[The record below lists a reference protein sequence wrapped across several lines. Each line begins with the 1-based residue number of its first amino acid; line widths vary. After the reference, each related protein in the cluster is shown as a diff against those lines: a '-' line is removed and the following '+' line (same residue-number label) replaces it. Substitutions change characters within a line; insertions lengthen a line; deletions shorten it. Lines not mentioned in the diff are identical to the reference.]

1 MKQTATV
8 ELAGGKTLQ
17 IETGHLAK
25 QAQGSAIVRQGD
37 NVVLGTAC
45 ASPDPREGI
54 DFFPLTV
61 DYREYTYA
69 GGRIPGGF
77 IKREGR
83 PQERETLTARQID
96 RPIRPLFP
104 EGFRNETQVIA
115 LVLSADTQ
123 NDPDVLAIN
132 AASAA
137 LTLSEIP
144 FHGPVG
150 AVRIGLVNDQMI
162 VNPTYE
168 EMRDSLLNIMVVG
181 TAEGIVM
188 VESGAKEVS
197 EEQVLNAIE
206 FAHEQIKKICAALT
220 DLAAKNGKKKLEV
233 TAPEFDQKYYD
244 QLMKKVGKEL
254 TDALDTAKHP
264 KHESYEK
271 VREIKKAL
279 KAELPEDDKDA
290 AAKLS
295 KYYEALRERIFREQ
309 VTKDRKRP
317 DSRAFDQ
324 IRDIWIEVGV
334 LPRTHGSAV
343 FTRGETQALVT
354 TTLGTPDD
362 AQRIER
368 FEGET
373 KKRFMLHY
381 NFPPFSVGEV
391 GRMTGVGR
399 REIGHGAL
407 AERAIL
413 AVLPDVENWPYTMRV
428 VSDILESNGSSS
440 MATVCGASLS
450 LMDAGVPLSSAVAG
464 VAMGLVKEEDSY
476 AILTDIAGAEDHYG
490 DMDFKVAGTR
500 KGITALQ
507 MDIKV
512 MGITSKIMHEALEQ
526 AKRGRLYILDKME
539 GTITTGRENISAFA
553 PRIYTLQIPVD
564 KIRDLIGP
572 GGKMIRSIIEETGVK
587 IDVDDSG
594 RVNVASNDGPS
605 AQRAIQ
611 RINDLTAVPEVGKTY
626 LGKVVRLAEFGA
638 FVEIIPGT
646 DGLLHISEIAEH
658 RVKEV
663 KDELKEGDQVL
674 VKVLGIEGNRIKLS
688 RKAILREQRAKMGGG
703 EGESPV
709 GGRPSGEDSGG
720 GERSERPPAQPR
732 GEGEETITFEG
743 GGDFTDD
750 EGGEPNFNRE
760 DANRET
766 VAAGRPERP
775 RGDRPPGGGGDRGG
789 RGGSRHR
796 RGGSGGGRG
805 PRGGGDR
812 GPRGGGGGGDRGN
825 R

>member
-8 ELAGGKTLQ
+8 ELAGGKTLL

-83 PQERETLTARQID
+83 PQEREILTARQID
-96 RPIRPLFP
+96 RPIRPLFA
-104 EGFRNETQVIA
+104 EGFRNETQVIV
-115 LVLSADTQ
+115 LVLSADTD

-150 AVRIGLVNDQMI
+150 AVRVGLVNDQMV

-168 EMRDSLLNIMVVG
+168 EMQSSLLNIMVVG

-197 EEQVLNAIE
+197 EDQVLSAIE
-206 FAHEQIKKICAALT
+206 FAHEQIKKICAAMS
-220 DLAAKNGKKKLEV
+220 DLASKAGHKKLEV
-233 TAPEFDQKYYD
+233 TAPEFDETYYK
-244 QLMKKVGKEL
+244 QLMKKVGAKL
-254 TDALDTAKHP
+254 TDALDTAKYP
-264 KHESYEK
+264 KHESYNK
-271 VREIKKAL
+271 VREIKKEL
-279 KAELPEDDKDA
+279 KAELPEDDKEA

-295 KYYEALRERIFREQ
+295 KYYEALRERIFREA
-309 VTKDRKRP
+309 VLKEHKRP
-317 DSRAFDQ
+317 DSRAFDK

-334 LPRTHGSAV
+334 LPRTHGSAI

-373 KKRFMLHY
+373 RKRFMMHY

-407 AERAIL
+407 AERALL

-476 AILTDIAGAEDHYG
+476 AILSDIAGAEDHYG

-512 MGITSKIMHEALEQ
+512 MGITSQIMQEALEQ
-526 AKRGRLYILDKME
+526 AKRGRLHILDKME
-539 GTITTGRENISAFA
+539 GTITTGRENISTFA

-572 GGKMIRSIIEETGVK
+572 GGKMIRSIIDQTGVK
-587 IDVDDSG
+587 IDVDDTG
-594 RVNVASNDGPS
+594 KVNVASNDGPS
-605 AQRAIQ
+605 AQKAIQ
-611 RINDLTAVPEVGKTY
+611 MINDLTAVPEVGKTY
-626 LGKVVRLAEFGA
+626 LGKVVRIAEFGA

-688 RKAILREQRAKMGGG
+688 RKAILREQRAKMAPQGG
-703 EGESPV
+703 EGD
-709 GGRPSGEDSGG
+709 GGGPSGEGSGG
-720 GERSERPPAQPR
+720 SEGGPSGEGSGGEGGRHSVRPPAQPR
-732 GEGEETITFEG
+732 GEGEETVTFEG
-743 GGDFTDD
+743 GGDF
-750 EGGEPNFNRE
+750 
-760 DANRET
+760 A
-766 VAAGRPERP
+766 
-775 RGDRPPGGGGDRGG
+775 
-789 RGGSRHR
+789 
-796 RGGSGGGRG
+796 
-805 PRGGGDR
+805 
-812 GPRGGGGGGDRGN
+812 
-825 R
+825 

>member
-8 ELAGGKTLQ
+8 ELAGGKTLH

-83 PQERETLTARQID
+83 PSEREILTARQID

-104 EGFRNETQVIA
+104 EGFRNETQVIS
-115 LVLSADTQ
+115 LVLSADTD

-150 AVRIGLVNDQMI
+150 AVRVGFINDEYV

-168 EMRDSLLNIMVVG
+168 QMRDSLLNIMVVG

-188 VESGAKEVS
+188 VESGAKEVT
-197 EEQVLNAIE
+197 EEQVLGAIE
-206 FAHEQIKKICAALT
+206 FAHEQIKKICAAIN
-220 DLAAKNGKKKLEV
+220 DLVGRNGKKKLEIV
-233 TAPEFDQKYYD
+233 APEFDEAYFN
-244 QLMKKVGKEL
+244 QLNKKIGKEL
-254 TDALDTAKHP
+254 TDALDTKKHP

-271 VREIKKAL
+271 VRAIKKAL
-279 KAELPEDDKDA
+279 KAELPEDDDEA

-295 KYYEALRERIFREQ
+295 HYYELLRERIFREQ

-317 DSRAFDQ
+317 DSRAFDE
-324 IRDIWIEVGV
+324 IRPIWIEVGV

-399 REIGHGAL
+399 REVGHGAL
-407 AERAIL
+407 AERAIS
-413 AVLPDVENWPYTMRV
+413 AVLPNEEKWPYTMRV

-440 MATVCGASLS
+440 MASVCGASLS
-450 LMDAGVPLSSAVAG
+450 LMDAGVPLTSAVAG
-464 VAMGLVKEEDSY
+464 VAMGLVKEQDSY
-476 AILTDIAGAEDHYG
+476 SILTDIAGAEDHYG

-526 AKRGRLYILDKME
+526 ARRGRLFILDKME
-539 GTITTGRENISAFA
+539 ETIAGGRENISTFA

-688 RKAILREQRAKMGGG
+688 RKAILREQRAKMQSQQPRP
-703 EGESPV
+703 EGEAATAGENGAGAE
-709 GGRPSGEDSGG
+709 GGHS
-720 GERSERPPAQPR
+720 AQPR
-732 GEGEETITFEG
+732 SEGEETITFEG
-743 GGDFTDD
+743 GGDFS
-750 EGGEPNFNRE
+750 EEESEPNFNRE

-766 VAAGRPERP
+766 VHAGHGRP
-775 RGDRPPGGGGDRGG
+775 
-789 RGGSRHR
+789 
-796 RGGSGGGRG
+796 
-805 PRGGGDR
+805 DR
-812 GPRGGGGGGDRGN
+812 GPRGGRGGGGGGRHRRGGRGGRGGGGGNRGGGDRGN